1 MKRKQHRC
9 SCSCGCCC
17 CCSCFGSLHS
27 KLPTTA
33 TCQQRESWPWSRQ
46 TLSGPIGSFYT
57 KCSSW
62 CFRHR
67 RRFVEILICK
77 KEHKRIGPHHHCW
90 CYRNQSCGLS
100 MHWIDRIDGFRMTGT
115 TSWYGWILSLRVG
128 RQFVEK
134 IACSPTGIGK
144 EEGKN
149 NNKKRI
155 WSRDSKTDVVVV
167 FAAAVGRFKHQAEPE
182 QEPEQEREPEIE
194 PERERERCLCSCHD
208 GSNQEQGL

>member
-1 MKRKQHRC
+1 
-9 SCSCGCCC
+9 
-17 CCSCFGSLHS
+17 
-27 KLPTTA
+27 
-33 TCQQRESWPWSRQ
+33 
-46 TLSGPIGSFYT
+46 
-57 KCSSW
+57 
-62 CFRHR
+62 
-67 RRFVEILICK
+67 
-77 KEHKRIGPHHHCW
+77 
-90 CYRNQSCGLS
+90 
-100 MHWIDRIDGFRMTGT
+100 MTGT

-182 QEPEQEREPEIE
+182 QEQEREPEIE
-194 PERERERCLCSCHD
+194 PERERERERDASVLATTATATKSKVCEGKNGQKDLRQDRLLST
-208 GSNQEQGL
+208 SFRMTQ